1 MCVQTCPGPAGAD
14 PGSWGENTT
23 RACLASC
30 LLPSGVQS
38 GFKWNLTR
46 VCIDICPEEIGIDG
60 SFSDQGMCYYVCI
73 TTGYYRDSQFNRS
86 CQSGCSFSPIKQ
98 WADDTTMRC
107 LSSCPTFPQQY
118 YSDDLLQKC
127 VSTCSS
133 SYRKLESLKS
143 CVQTCPN
150 GTFFNQD
157 TMQCLSICPLDTS
170 TNHKLYGDSTT
181 AEATC
186 VNDTDCPYG
195 YYADDNLGLCV
206 TACTEGQWIHG
217 KNCIVQCPDGYYGNP
232 STLTCVIPTGCPT
245 NYLADN

>member
-1 MCVQTCPGPAGAD
+1 
-14 PGSWGENTT
+14 
-23 RACLASC
+23 
-30 LLPSGVQS
+30 
-38 GFKWNLTR
+38 
-46 VCIDICPEEIGIDG
+46 
-60 SFSDQGMCYYVCI
+60 MCYYVCI
-73 TTGYYRDSQFNRS
+73 SGGYYRDPQLNRS
-86 CQSGCSFSPIKQ
+86 CQSNCSFSPIQQ

-127 VSTCSS
+127 VSTCSG

-170 TNHKLYGDSTT
+170 TNHKLYGDSTPT
-181 AEATC
+181 EAKC

-206 TACTEGQWIHG
+206 TACT
-217 KNCIVQCPDGYYGNP
+217 
-232 STLTCVIPTGCPT
+232 
-245 NYLADN
+245 